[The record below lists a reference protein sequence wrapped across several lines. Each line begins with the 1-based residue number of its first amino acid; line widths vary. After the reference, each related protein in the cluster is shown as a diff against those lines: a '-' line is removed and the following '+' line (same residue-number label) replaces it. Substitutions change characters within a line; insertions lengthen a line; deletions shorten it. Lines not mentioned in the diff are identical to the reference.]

1 MKKERF
7 YFTQGI
13 KLGNLEV
20 LVNDN
25 GDIVAA
31 GNLSFKSNIPRV
43 TICGIYDDE
52 ANTMTYGVARC
63 SHKDVFVKKK
73 GRELS
78 FDRAINKP
86 YDIVRI
92 GKKSV
97 SDVFI
102 ENARRIEEEVLSQ
115 MYPIKLSKY

>member
-7 YFTQGI
+7 YFTQGV

-31 GNLSFKSNIPRV
+31 GGLSFKSNIPRV

-63 SHKDVFVKKK
+63 SHKDVFIKKK
-73 GRELS
+73 GRELA
-78 FDRAINKP
+78 FDRALNKP

-92 GKKSV
+92 GKKKV
-97 SDVFI
+97 SDVFM